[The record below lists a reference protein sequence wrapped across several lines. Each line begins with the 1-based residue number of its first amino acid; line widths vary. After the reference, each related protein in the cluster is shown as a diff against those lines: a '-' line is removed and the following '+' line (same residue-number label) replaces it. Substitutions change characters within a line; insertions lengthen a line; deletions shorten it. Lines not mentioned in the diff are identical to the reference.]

1 MESVALGVF
10 GAHKQGVGTLSPTHR
25 RLRQPLRR
33 QRCTARPR
41 FTRPAWPRRAL
52 RLRHQRDSGET
63 RFFTFFGNFWL
74 TIQNTANRQVRN
86 LFLEVSWLYLS
97 RFPGALK
104 KGPNPWLLGLGVLSS
119 PFVCLYLCFHRAAT
133 GLAVAAAVCC
143 CSAAA
148 EKKTLLRG
156 GKIGC
161 CCCTT
166 CASTAPPPASLWLLP
181 SAVCSLVVTCWV
193 QKEKLDSK
201 SICMVG

>member
-1 MESVALGVF
+1 LSPNSAQKNTWFERALLIRPRKYTIYILKLGTWVGAGAPRLNPAPALRTPILLRKLMESVALGVF

-52 RLRHQRDSGET
+52 RSRHQRDSGET

-97 RFPGALK
+97 RFPGALCA
-104 KGPNPWLLGLGVLSS
+104 PTQPRP
-119 PFVCLYLCFHRAAT
+119 PFWWEGDRHSV
-133 GLAVAAAVCC
+133 
-143 CSAAA
+143 
-148 EKKTLLRG
+148 
-156 GKIGC
+156 
-161 CCCTT
+161 
-166 CASTAPPPASLWLLP
+166 
-181 SAVCSLVVTCWV
+181 
-193 QKEKLDSK
+193 
-201 SICMVG
+201 